1 MDIETDEVLDSDRVE
16 RMAVDNDSD
25 VEMSDEMQESQALLT
40 NEDFEARLSRPDSV
54 LDENF
59 ITIVKEYATLKCEVC
74 CIMTREASFFFPTNP
89 KEFFFFG
96 NKDEF
101 INYVKEG
108 VLLAASNYK
117 GYTKMCNLLVDWMKE
132 FHHPKTIHV
141 FLYFIFCFVYLIY
154 I

>member
-1 MDIETDEVLDSDRVE
+1 MDIETDEVLDSDQVE

-59 ITIVKEYATLKCEVC
+59 ITIVKEYATLKCE
-74 CIMTREASFFFPTNP
+74 
-89 KEFFFFG
+89 G

-141 FLYFIFCFVYLIY
+141 FLYFYILFCLSYFTSK
-154 I
+154 